1 MIEKF
6 ATGCCLYSVL
16 DKSFDLRDANTVI
29 ILQFAI
35 LVFAVLKVNLYMII
49 WLFVRLYLNLSKLS
63 DTHLS
68 GSYRHQIL

>member
-29 ILQFAI
+29 ILQLAI
-35 LVFAVLKVNLYMII
+35 LVFAVLKVNLY
-49 WLFVRLYLNLSKLS
+49 
-63 DTHLS
+63 
-68 GSYRHQIL
+68 